1 MFFYDLHFSSLRRG
15 WRAPGTGSTANKW
28 LDERTALEREIPPGQ
43 YVSLSVTD
51 SGTGMPPDVIARAFD
66 RSSQPSLW
74 AKALAWVFRWY
85 GFFRQS
91 GGQVRIYSEVGKGS
105 TMCLYFPRYV
115 GSLEHVVVTEHEHAE
130 RGFGE
135 RVLVVDDEP
144 AVKMLIEEVLFERFY
159 KCAPSKRRRSGF
171 WIPVSRLIF

>member
-66 RSSQPSLW
+66 PFFTTKSLR
-74 AKALAWVFRWY
+74 KGTGLGLSMVR
-85 GFFRQS
+85 FFPAIWRPGPDLFG
-91 GGQVRIYSEVGKGS
+91 GGQGQHHVPLFSALCR
-105 TMCLYFPRYV
+105 FPR
-115 GSLEHVVVTEHEHAE
+115 T
-130 RGFGE
+130 
-135 RVLVVDDEP
+135 
-144 AVKMLIEEVLFERFY
+144 
-159 KCAPSKRRRSGF
+159 RS
-171 WIPVSRLIF
+171 RHRT